1 MTCDRKVVI
10 FCSSRQSGID
20 PKYDSAAKELVR
32 ALVERDYTVVS
43 GGTRKGTM
51 GVVSDEVV
59 AAGGRHV
66 GVIPRFMESVVAH
79 ELTETVWV
87 DTMSEPTRQA
97 EISYAVFCLKKK
109 KTTARP
115 RERQKS
121 RMQYYA

>member
-1 MTCDRKVVI
+1 MI
-10 FCSSRQSGID
+10 FCSSSQSGID

-66 GVIPRFMESVVAH
+66 GVIPRFMESVVAR

-87 DTMSEPTRQA
+87 DTMSERKDKAPEVR
-97 EISYAVFCLKKK
+97 
-109 KTTARP
+109 
-115 RERQKS
+115 REDFRS
-121 RMQYYA
+121 EHRRIL